1 MVKRANRKNDPL
13 ATTPT
18 ALPASV
24 PLPDQGG
31 SRASGS
37 TQAFSGAITVNG
49 FCDRYNIGR
58 TTFYAE
64 VKAGRIR
71 LVKMGRKTLI
81 PEPEGERWL
90 ASLPTADATSI
101 QDLDVSHD

>member
-1 MVKRANRKNDPL
+1 MAKRANRKNDLL
-13 ATTPT
+13 ATTSLASPMSVD
-18 ALPASV
+18 PA
-24 PLPDQGG
+24 DQG
-31 SRASGS
+31 R
-37 TQAFSGAITVNG
+37 TQERLAQRRPSSGAITVDG

-71 LVKMGRKTLI
+71 PVKVGRKTLI

-90 ASLPTADATSI
+90 ASLPTAEGTPNAA
-101 QDLDVSHD
+101 

>member
-1 MVKRANRKNDPL
+1 MAYRANRKNDRL
-13 ATTPT
+13 ASTS
-18 ALPASV
+18 LASPV
-24 PLPDQGG
+24 PVGSADQGG
-31 SRASGS
+31 SKVPGS
-37 TQAFSGAITVNG
+37 THAFSGAITVDG

-90 ASLPTADATSI
+90 ASLPTADDTST
-101 QDLDVSHD
+101 QDLDASHD